1 MGFWVLFKKIGC
13 HTNVNVGGQGM
24 GRKQAKIIPAP
35 ADCAGYGRK
44 QAKIIPAPAD
54 CAGYGRKQAK
64 IIPALADCAGYGRKQ
79 DKIIPRPRGLC
90 RVWEKAR
97 QDNTPPKRSAP
108 GIGEEKRK

>member
-44 QAKIIPAPAD
+44 QAKIIPA
-54 CAGYGRKQAK
+54 
-64 IIPALADCAGYGRKQ
+64 LADCAGYGRKQ
-79 DKIIPRPRGLC
+79 DKIIPRPSGLC